1 MLLEK
6 NKVDVEDFGDEVVML
21 ELETGT
27 YWSIK
32 GALIGVARALLA
44 SHDPAATLTWWNT
57 QPEAETEVG
66 NAFVQQLSEHG
77 LLVDGDQDPNT
88 TFAEIHC
95 EPGAPRFTVQDD
107 LADLVKLDPI
117 HDVGS
122 EGWPHKA

>member
-1 MLLEK
+1 MLLEQ

-95 EPGAPRFTVQDD
+95 EPGAPRFTVQGD

>member
-95 EPGAPRFTVQDD
+95 EPGAPRFSVQDD

>member
-1 MLLEK
+1 MLLEQ

>member
-6 NKVDVEDFGDEVVML
+6 NRVDVEDFGDEVVML

-95 EPGAPRFTVQDD
+95 EPGAPRFTAQGD

>member
-1 MLLEK
+1 MLLEQ
-6 NKVDVEDFGDEVVML
+6 NKLDVEDFGDEVVML

-44 SHDPAATLTWWNT
+44 SHDSATTLTWWNT

-77 LLVDGDQDPNT
+77 LLVDGDQAPNT

-117 HDVGS
+117 HDVGI